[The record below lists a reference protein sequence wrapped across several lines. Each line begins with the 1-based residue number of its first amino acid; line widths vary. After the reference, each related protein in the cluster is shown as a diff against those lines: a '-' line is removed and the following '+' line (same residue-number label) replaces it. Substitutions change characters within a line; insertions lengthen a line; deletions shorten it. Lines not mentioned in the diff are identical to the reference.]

1 MTEKELAIK
10 LKIDKARALM
20 NEVEILTQNNFYNT
34 AVSRLYYSCFHATRA
49 LLLTKDLITKTHSGV
64 ASNLHKYFVVTGNF
78 DEKHAS
84 FFARLMKERIED
96 DYNDFIIKDFEEI
109 AAYIQ
114 PAKEYLSYVIAI
126 INKQIKV

>member
-10 LKIDKARALM
+10 LKIDKAKTLM
-20 NEVEILTQNNFYNT
+20 NEVEILIQNNFYNT

-64 ASNLHKYFVVTGNF
+64 LANLHKHFVVIGNF

-84 FFARLMKERIED
+84 FFCKVDEG
-96 DYNDFIIKDFEEI
+96 KD
-109 AAYIQ
+109 
-114 PAKEYLSYVIAI
+114 
-126 INKQIKV
+126 